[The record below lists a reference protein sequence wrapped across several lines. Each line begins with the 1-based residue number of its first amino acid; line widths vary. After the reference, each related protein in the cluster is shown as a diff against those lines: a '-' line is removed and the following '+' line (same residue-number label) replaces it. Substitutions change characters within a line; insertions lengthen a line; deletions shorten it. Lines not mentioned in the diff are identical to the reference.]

1 MPPGNVSHKIRK
13 VFRVDADI
21 INKKSKA
28 VASVSVDFLFSA
40 VNGAALGVGT
50 IKTAVGRFAKI
61 RDACQKIKVN
71 GIQKVVVF
79 DMVFQF
85 PFEKPCPIFGE
96 YMETAVHTSDSKLT
110 ESGSAKFF
118 VKENCESV
126 VQDKGS
132 LDDG

>member
-28 VASVSVDFLFSA
+28 VASVSGDFLLSA
-40 VNGAALGVGT
+40 VNGAAVLDVET
-50 IKTAVGRFAKI
+50 IKTAIGRFAKI

-85 PFEKPCPIFGE
+85 PFEKLCPIFGE
-96 YMETAVHTSDSKLT
+96 YMDS
-110 ESGSAKFF
+110 SPYQRF
-118 VKENCESV
+118 
-126 VQDKGS
+126 
-132 LDDG
+132 